1 MMSKQSS
8 SRRSDGRA
16 PDELRSIQFHTGFTA
31 YPEGSVLIK
40 QGNTHVLCN
49 VTVENG
55 IPNWMQAQG
64 VGGGWITAEYAMLP
78 RATHQRSSRET
89 IHPRSRSQEI
99 RRLVG
104 RALRAGI
111 YLNQLPQITC
121 TVDCDVLQADGGTR
135 TAAITGGFVALILAL
150 TESLPSDLLLTSVL
164 KSQIAAISVGWQDNQ
179 ILLDLD
185 YVEDSSVVADL
196 NVVMNDEL
204 SLVEVQGTAERGSIP
219 RSIFEEMLD
228 IAQVGIIKLMRLQA
242 EALQSQGINL

>member
-1 MMSKQSS
+1 
-8 SRRSDGRA
+8 
-16 PDELRSIQFHTGFTA
+16 
-31 YPEGSVLIK
+31 VLIK

-49 VTVENG
+49 VTVENE
-55 IPNWMQAQG
+55 IPIWMQAQG
-64 VGGGWITAEYAMLP
+64 VDGGWVTAEYAMLP
-78 RATHQRSSRET
+78 RATHQRSPRET
-89 IHPRSRSQEI
+89 IRPKSRSQEI

-111 YLNQLPQITC
+111 HLNQLPQITC

-135 TAAITGGFVALILAL
+135 TAAVTGGFVALILAL
-150 TESLPSDLLLTSVL
+150 KESLPSDHTLTSVL

-185 YVEDSSVVADL
+185 YAEDSSTVADL

-219 RSIFEEMLD
+219 RRIFEEMLD
-228 IAQVGIIKLMRLQA
+228 IAQVGIVELMRLQA

>member
-1 MMSKQSS
+1 MMSKQLYSG
-8 SRRSDGRA
+8 RSDGRE
-16 PDELRSIQFHTGFTA
+16 PDELRLIQFHTGFTA

-49 VTVENG
+49 VTVENE
-55 IPNWMQAQG
+55 IPTWMQAQG
-64 VGGGWITAEYAMLP
+64 VDGGWITAEYAMLP
-78 RATHQRSSRET
+78 RATHQRSPRET
-89 IHPRSRSQEI
+89 IRPKSRSQEI
-99 RRLVG
+99 QRLVG

-111 YLNQLPQITC
+111 HLNQLPQITC

-135 TAAITGGFVALILAL
+135 TAAVTGGFVALILAL
-150 TESLPSDLLLTSVL
+150 KESLPSDHTLTSVL

-185 YVEDSSVVADL
+185 YAEDSSTVADL

-219 RSIFEEMLD
+219 RRIFEEMLD
-228 IAQVGIIKLMRLQA
+228 IAQVGIVELMRLQA
-242 EALQSQGINL
+242 ETLQSQGINL